1 MTEANGG
8 RMRMRYSYESR
19 RRAVELV
26 LLQGMSVAAAAA
38 SQGMGRSTLY
48 RWLARRRAEGWEGL
62 RDRSSRPQRSP
73 RRTAEAVEAAILEA
87 RERTRAGPV
96 LIGAE
101 LGLPA
106 STVGAVLRRHGC
118 SRLPR
123 PPREPARRYERE
135 QPGDLLHVDIKQYA
149 RFRQPGW
156 RVYGDGR
163 TRSPGA
169 GYEYAHAAVDDRS
182 RLSYVEL
189 PPSRNRWDAAAFLG
203 RAAAWFARL
212 GIGLRE
218 VLTDNGGC
226 YRTAHWSEQCAAL
239 GLSHL
244 CTRPYRPQ
252 TNGKAERFIQTLT
265 RSWAQGWSYPHSV
278 ARAEAL
284 PSWLHWYNHH
294 RPHAALGALP
304 PSSRVPHLPGCD
316 T

>member
-1 MTEANGG
+1 MTEITETQL
-8 RMRMRYSYESR
+8 RMRDSYESR

-101 LGLPA
+101 LGLAP

-135 QPGDLLHVDIKQYA
+135 QPGELLHVDIKQYA

-163 TRSPGA
+163 KRSPGA
-169 GYEYAHAAVDDRS
+169 AAS
-182 RLSYVEL
+182 T
-189 PPSRNRWDAAAFLG
+189 PTWPSTTAAG
-203 RAAAWFARL
+203 
-212 GIGLRE
+212 
-218 VLTDNGGC
+218 
-226 YRTAHWSEQCAAL
+226 
-239 GLSHL
+239 
-244 CTRPYRPQ
+244 
-252 TNGKAERFIQTLT
+252 
-265 RSWAQGWSYPHSV
+265 
-278 ARAEAL
+278 
-284 PSWLHWYNHH
+284 
-294 RPHAALGALP
+294 
-304 PSSRVPHLPGCD
+304 
-316 T
+316 